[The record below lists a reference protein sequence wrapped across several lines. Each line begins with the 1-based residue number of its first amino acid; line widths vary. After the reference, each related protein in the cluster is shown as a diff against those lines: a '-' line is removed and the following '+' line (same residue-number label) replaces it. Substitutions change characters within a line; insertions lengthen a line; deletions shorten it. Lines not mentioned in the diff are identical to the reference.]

1 MYQVKLGT
9 TKPSVMK
16 ITKLSINQF
25 LALIVLA
32 IFTFN
37 ATSCIHTEKLITE
50 RENFTLDLP
59 DFSIVTLDFPAK
71 VLIYKGEEQSIKIN
85 AQPEIFDAMTKSVI
99 DDEWLIDL
107 ANFNGRFESVTIEI
121 TMPTVTGLHTTS
133 TGDIIVQDNFDRVE
147 LLDLSVQSTGKI
159 QHQGDAQRINLLMNG
174 TGDVELNGQ
183 TDFLNAR
190 LNSTGDLAA
199 FGLTTQIVD
208 IISTST
214 GDAEIKVEKELSAVI
229 KSSGDIAYK
238 GNPQISSKIT
248 GTGSLKNKN

>member
-1 MYQVKLGT
+1 
-9 TKPSVMK
+9 MK
-16 ITKLSINQF
+16 ITKLSIHQF

-32 IFTFN
+32 ILAFN
-37 ATSCIHTEKLITE
+37 TTSCIQGEKLISE
-50 RENFTLDLP
+50 RENFTLDLS

-71 VLIYKGEEQSIKIN
+71 VLIYKGEAQSININ
-85 AQPEIFDAMTKSVI
+85 AQPEIFNAITKSVI

-121 TMPTVTGLHTTS
+121 TMPLVTGLHTTS

-190 LNSTGDLAA
+190 LSSTGDLAA
-199 FGLTTQIVD
+199 YNLTSEEVELV
-208 IISTST
+208 STST
-214 GDAEIKVEKELSAVI
+214 GDAEIRVEKRLNVTMTST
-229 KSSGDIAYK
+229 GDVKYK
-238 GNPQISSKIT
+238 GQPQIISRIS
-248 GTGSLKNKN
+248 GTGDLKDEN